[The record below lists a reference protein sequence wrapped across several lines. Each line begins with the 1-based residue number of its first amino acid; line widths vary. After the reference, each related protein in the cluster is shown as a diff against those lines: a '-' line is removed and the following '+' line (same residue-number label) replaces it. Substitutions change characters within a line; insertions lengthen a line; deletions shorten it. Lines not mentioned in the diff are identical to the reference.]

1 MKRMAL
7 ILVFIILATATL
19 LLGGCNR
26 DAINGNIIDVTITM
40 RNLTEYEFEAI
51 WFDSPPRVGA
61 TSPIHEFLTEA
72 DEVLGPG
79 EERELS
85 IYIFENSISSG
96 HMRAKAVGIEE
107 PSAYYRISLE
117 GVRYID
123 ITSDGD
129 MRLVWTG
136 FQTRPQ

>member
-1 MKRMAL
+1 MKRLVSALFILMAA
-7 ILVFIILATATL
+7 VL
-19 LLGGCNR
+19 LLGGCR
-26 DAINGNIIDVTITM
+26 DAITGKIINVTVTI
-40 RNLTEYEFEAI
+40 RNSTGYEFEAI

-61 TSPIHEFLTEA
+61 TSPIHEFLTDA
-72 DEVLGPG
+72 DETLGPG

-85 IYIFENSISSG
+85 ISIFENSISSG

-107 PSAYYRISLE
+107 PSAYYNISLE

-123 ITSDGD
+123 ITTDGD

-136 FQTRPQ
+136 FQTRPE